1 MRSAALFDV
10 DRTLVTVNTAR
21 LYVQW
26 RFSEARQG
34 QHKVSWLDYVRVSR
48 VLMQYAL
55 GTLEPEG
62 AARHAFQTVRGYSE
76 AKMREECL
84 QWYVRAVR
92 PYISR
97 HGRHEV
103 ARKRSEGHVCAILSA
118 STPYLTEPLAEELGI
133 DHVLCTR
140 LEVNEGLFTGG
151 WQAPLCYGAG
161 KVAHAQKWAHDHGV
175 DLSAST
181 FYTDSISDL
190 PMLEAVGTP
199 RVVNPDPRL
208 RLLAARRRYPVETW
222 K

>member
-21 LYVQW
+21 LYVRWQMQK
-26 RFSEARQG
+26 RDA
-34 QHKVSWLDYVRVSR
+34 SWLDYVRVTGA
-48 VLMQYAL
+48 LMQYVS
-55 GTLEPEG
+55 GTLQPER
-62 AARHAFQTVRGYSE
+62 AARHAFETVRGTSE

-84 QWYVRAVR
+84 GWYARVVR
-92 PYISR
+92 PCISR
-97 HGRHEV
+97 HGREEV
-103 ARKRSEGHVCAILSA
+103 RRRRSEGHTCAILSA

-140 LEVNEGLFTGG
+140 LEVNDGVFTGG
-151 WQAPLCYGAG
+151 WEAPLCYGEG
-161 KVAHAQKWAHDHGV
+161 KVARASRWALQHDI
-175 DLSAST
+175 DLARSS

-190 PMLEAVGTP
+190 PMLEAVGSP

-208 RLLAARRRYPVETW
+208 WLVAARRRYPVASW